1 MKRFLSVF
9 LALLISCVSLFGFA
23 FCADAAVY
31 QPDVELYSQ
40 AYMLI
45 NLDDDTYPVVAQKNQ
60 DEKMYPASLTKIV
73 TAMVTLNNV
82 KDLQQQVAVSQQAY
96 DILLGTGAQ
105 VAGLKVG
112 EKLTVEQLLYL
123 TMVHSACDASEV
135 LAEFVGGTRDNFVKM
150 IIDI

>member
-1 MKRFLSVF
+1 MKRIVSLLLSLVI
-9 LALLISCVSLFGFA
+9 LISSLLCA
-23 FCADAAVY
+23 FSANAAVY
-31 QPDVELYSQ
+31 QPDVELYSE

-45 NLDDDTYPVVAQKNQ
+45 NLDDANYPVVAQKNQ

-82 KDLQQQVAVSQQAY
+82 ADLQESVTVSQAAF

-112 EKLTVEQLLYL
+112 
-123 TMVHSACDASEV
+123 
-135 LAEFVGGTRDNFVKM
+135 
-150 IIDI
+150 